1 MAAGK
6 RKAAVT
12 GAFSYT
18 GQYVARALMQRD
30 WEVITLTR
38 NPSKPHPLQ
47 GKIKAFPLD
56 FSNPKQLR
64 ETLLGV
70 EVLVNTYWVRFNYP
84 GSSFEQAVENTNT
97 LLKAAEDAKVRRVV
111 HISVS
116 NPDLNSGLPYFRGKA
131 QVETIIQSGKLSYA
145 ILRPTIIFGNEEV
158 LINNITW
165 LLRHLPFFGIPG
177 DGQYRVQPLFVEDLA
192 KIAAESAENNNNQI
206 LDTAGPEILTF
217 AELIQSLKK
226 LVGSRALLMHLRP
239 SAALL
244 MAKVLGLLLCDVLL
258 TQDELT
264 ALMEERLIVKGEPLG
279 QTRFSDW
286 ARQQRSTLGG
296 HYVNELKRHHGKPS

>member
-1 MAAGK
+1 M
-6 RKAAVT
+6 
-12 GAFSYT
+12 
-18 GQYVARALMQRD
+18 
-30 WEVITLTR
+30 
-38 NPSKPHPLQ
+38 
-47 GKIKAFPLD
+47 
-56 FSNPKQLR
+56 
-64 ETLLGV
+64 
-70 EVLVNTYWVRFNYP
+70 
-84 GSSFEQAVENTNT
+84 
-97 LLKAAEDAKVRRVV
+97 KAAEDAKVRRVV

-158 LINNITW
+158 LISNIIW

-192 KIAAESAENNNNQI
+192 KIAAESAKNNNNQI
-206 LDTAGPEILTF
+206 LDIAGPEVFSF
-217 AELIQSLKK
+217 AELIQFLKK
-226 LVGSRALLMHLRP
+226 LVGSRVLLMHLRP

-244 MAKVLGLLLCDVLL
+244 MTKELGVLLGDVLL

-286 ARQQRSTLGG
+286 AQEQRSTLGQ
-296 HYVNELKRHHGKPS
+296 HYVNELKRHHGKAG

>member
-1 MAAGK
+1 MAGVK

-18 GQYVARALMQRD
+18 GQYIACALMQRD

-38 NPSKPHPLQ
+38 NPNKPHPLQ

-56 FSNPKQLR
+56 FSNPKQLST
-64 ETLLGV
+64 TLQGT
-70 EVLVNTYWVRFNYP
+70 EVLLNTYWVRFNYP
-84 GSSFEQAVENTNT
+84 GSSFEQAVENTRI
-97 LLKAAEDAKVRRVV
+97 LLKAAVEAGVRRVI

-116 NPDLNSGLPYFRGKA
+116 NPDMNPGLPYFRGKT
-131 QVETIIQSGKLSYA
+131 QVETIIQSGELSYA

-158 LINNITW
+158 LISNITW

-206 LDTAGPEILTF
+206 LDAAGPEVFSF
-217 AELIQSLKK
+217 AELIQFLRK
-226 LVGSRALLMHLRP
+226 LVGSRALLMHLLP
-239 SAALL
+239 GTALL
-244 MAKVLGLLLCDVLL
+244 MARALGWLLGDVLL
-258 TQDELT
+258 TRDELT

-286 ARQQRSTLGG
+286 AQEQHSTLGR
-296 HYVNELKRHHGKPS
+296 HYVNELKRHHGKAG